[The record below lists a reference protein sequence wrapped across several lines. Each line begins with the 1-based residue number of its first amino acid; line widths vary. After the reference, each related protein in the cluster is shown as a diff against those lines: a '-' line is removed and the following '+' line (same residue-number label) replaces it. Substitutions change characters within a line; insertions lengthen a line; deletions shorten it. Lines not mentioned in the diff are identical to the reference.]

1 MESVQKNFIDKELI
15 VGMFGEM
22 GKNLKRI
29 FTLLVFLGLISLNVM
44 SLASSAVHA
53 FLYGALSSIPIAAMA
68 ELLVNSPTEKN
79 KRATSELKKKNTAIK
94 QKVKVTTSSIKKR
107 TAKTVA
113 VNVGSMFTEALPY
126 IGIATIIGATTYEVS
141 AACMNMK
148 EIDDL
153 LKSIEIEENSSEAEN
168 ICGQEIP
175 GEIKIRNSIL
185 ASKDKYADFQNNLGG
200 LLNEYK
206 DKSTQA
212 WDSFSNALGGTL
224 DEMLH

>member
-1 MESVQKNFIDKELI
+1 METENNKFFDKEMMF
-15 VGMFGEM
+15 GMFGAI
-22 GKNLKRI
+22 GKNLKRVI
-29 FTLLVFLGLISLNVM
+29 TILAFLGLITLNVLT
-44 SLASSAVHA
+44 LASSTIHGL
-53 FLYGALSSIPIAAMA
+53 LYGALSSIPIASMS
-68 ELLVNSPTEKN
+68 ELLTNSPTEKN

-153 LKSIEIEENSSEAEN
+153 LKSIEIEENSSETHN
-168 ICGQEIP
+168 ICGQDIP
-175 GEIKIRNSIL
+175 GEETIRNSIL
-185 ASKDKYADFQNNLGG
+185 ASKDKYSDFQNNLGG

>member
-1 MESVQKNFIDKELI
+1 METENNKFLDQETMM
-15 VGMFGEM
+15 GMFGAI
-22 GKNLKRI
+22 GKNLKRVI
-29 FTLLVFLGLISLNVM
+29 TILVFLGLITLNILT
-44 SLASSAVHA
+44 LASSTMHA
-53 FLYGALSSIPIAAMA
+53 LLYGALSSIPIASMS
-68 ELLVNSPTEKN
+68 ELLTNSPTEKN

-153 LKSIEIEENSSEAEN
+153 LKSIEIEDNSSETEN

-175 GEIKIRNSIL
+175 GENKVRKSIL
-185 ASKDKYADFQNNLGG
+185 ASKNKYDEFKYNLGG
-200 LLNEYK
+200 LLHKTTE
-206 DKSTQA
+206 KSKQA
-212 WDSFSNALGGTL
+212 WNRLLNTFDGG
-224 DEMLH
+224 